1 MTETVYIS
9 SSPVYAGP
17 VSFGSISAPTITASG
32 SLTAYGSNTIVRWST
47 NNVTAFPQNA
57 GTKYYKIATLGTTGD
72 LNNGGRIRI
81 TGTIGGYTNSTTTG
95 IDGYINSREALAW
108 GGTLTGYGGDG
119 TAYSDIVIY
128 LEADGTF
135 SVYIVRNTYY
145 QFDLL
150 VWGETA
156 GTYTNKILPCPTTDT
171 SITTPT
177 GTLQSTT
184 LTNACKTLVAT
195 AVAAGVG
202 NLGIGKVPTTT
213 LDVNGTVAA
222 TTLTGAGSG
231 ITALNMA
238 NAGSGTLAV
247 SRGGTGVTTSTGTG
261 NNVLSAGPTLTGTT
275 TVATLNATG
284 DITAFSS
291 DDRLKTK
298 TGTLTD
304 ALDKVCTLDTFTY
317 THNDIARS
325 FGFTDKRQYVGISA
339 QQVQKVLPE
348 TIRRAPFD
356 SDTND
361 GVEKSKS
368 GQDYL
373 TVQYERIVPLLI
385 EALKE
390 ERKAREALEQRIKL
404 LEQK

>member
-32 SLTAYGSNTIVRWST
+32 SLTAYGSNTLVRWST
-47 NNVTAFPQNA
+47 NNTTAFPQ
-57 GTKYYKIATLGTTGD
+57 GGGVKYYKIATLGTTGD

-95 IDGYINSREALAW
+95 IDGYINSRDALAW

-135 SVYIVRNTYY
+135 SVYIVRNSYY

-150 VWGETA
+150 VWGETN
-156 GTYTNKILPCPTTDT
+156 GTFTNKILPCPITDT

-202 NLGIGKVPTTT
+202 NVGIGKVPTTT
-213 LDVNGTVAA
+213 LDVNGTATATTVNATTVNA

-231 ITALNMA
+231 ITSLNMG

-247 SRGGTGVTTSTGTG
+247 ARGGTGVTSSTGTG
-261 NNVLSAGPTLTGTT
+261 SVVLSASPTLTGTT
-275 TVATLNATG
+275 TVATLTASGN
-284 DITAFSS
+284 ITSSS
-291 DDRLKTK
+291 DRRIKK
-298 TGTLTD
+298 NIKRIER
-304 ALDKVCTLDTFTY
+304 ALDKVTQIGGYTFTR
-317 THNDIARS
+317 TDGPHAGAIQAGVIA
-325 FGFTDKRQYVGISA
+325 QEIIE
-339 QQVQKVLPE
+339 VLPE
-348 TIRRAPFD
+348 
-356 SDTND
+356 
-361 GVEKSKS
+361 VVQKSEETGYYS
-368 GQDYL
+368 VSYGNI
-373 TVQYERIVPLLI
+373 TALLI

-390 ERKAREALEQRIKL
+390 ERIERLKLEERLARLEKL
-404 LEQK
+404 TA